1 MDDTIRLLINSNIP
15 WSVAA
20 TIIAIALRPVLAT
33 LASGMVDARKDE
45 ARALAERNDNE
56 REQTRVLAEVKE
68 ALVDSAAITKSVL
81 NLLTPISALPG
92 EIKDIGKR
100 MTERADARD
109 ELVRSQGQ
117 SHAQRLESLQQ
128 LIAGLPQAYL
138 AKSAEHF
145 DPQIA
150 GIQAAVA
157 ALRAQIESK
166 PEAMTPDV
174 VKEIRGELAKIAR
187 LVTALSE
194 KEAEKE
200 TKRGTESGLA

>member
-1 MDDTIRLLINSNIP
+1 MDETIRLLVNSNIP
-15 WSVAA
+15 PSTAAVIVAL
-20 TIIAIALRPVLAT
+20 ALRPVLT
-33 LASGMVDARKDE
+33 LLVAGLVDARKAAVKAQE
-45 ARALAERNDNE
+45 QRNDNE
-56 REQTRVLAEVKE
+56 REQTRVLSDVKE
-68 ALVDSAAITKSVL
+68 TLADNATITKSVL
-81 NLLTPISALPG
+81 KLLAPLSELPG
-92 EIKDIGKR
+92 EMRDIGKR

-109 ELVRSQGQ
+109 DLVRSQGQ

-150 GIQAAVA
+150 GIQSAIA

-200 TKRGTESGLA
+200 QETNPK

>member
-33 LASGMVDARKDE
+33 LASGMVDARK
-45 ARALAERNDNE
+45 ASVAAAEQRNDNE
-56 REQTRVLAEVKE
+56 RDQTRVLGEVKE
-68 ALVDSAAITKSVL
+68 ALVDNATVTKTVL
-81 NLLTPISALPG
+81 GLLHPVSLLPG
-92 EIKDIGKR
+92 KMDDIGKR
-100 MTERADARD
+100 MAERADARD
-109 ELVRSQGQ
+109 TLVREQGLT
-117 SHAQRLESLQQ
+117 HAQRLDTLQQ
-128 LIAGLPQAYL
+128 LVAGLPAAYL

-166 PEAMTPDV
+166 PEAMTPEV
-174 VKEIRGELAKIAR
+174 VTEIRRELAKIAR
-187 LVTALSE
+187 LVTTLSE

-200 TKRGTESGLA
+200 KERGTE

>member
-20 TIIAIALRPVLAT
+20 TIIAVALRPVLT
-33 LASGMVDARKDE
+33 MLAGGLVDARKAE
-45 ARALAERNDNE
+45 AAALAERNTTE
-56 REQTRVLAEVKE
+56 KEQTKMLGEVRE
-68 ALVDSAAITKSVL
+68 ALADNATITKSVL
-81 NLLTPISALPG
+81 NLLHPLSQLPG

-100 MTERADARD
+100 MTERAEVRD

-117 SHAQRLESLQQ
+117 THAQRLEHIQRLMSE
-128 LIAGLPQAYL
+128 LPEAYL
-138 AKSAEHF
+138 ARTSAHF
-145 DPQIA
+145 DPKLT
-150 GIQAAVA
+150 GIQAAIDQ
-157 ALRAQIESK
+157 LRAQIESK

-194 KEAEKE
+194 KETKKE
-200 TKRGTESGLA
+200 TERGTE